1 MSGSEER
8 ILWQGKPDKRAYVL
22 RGSLVLI
29 PFSMLWLV
37 LVISWISIM
46 AINNASWLSQTRAI
60 VVLLIGLYF
69 AFGRMWVA
77 AKDADNSLYTVTDRR
92 IIIRTGPFH
101 PYTTEIPLADVRSVR
116 LIYLTSGIG
125 TIHIETAQGR
135 RNTLWCVRNPDF
147 IYQAIQD
154 SLKTSQELT

>member
-1 MSGSEER
+1 MSEAEER

-29 PFSMLWLV
+29 PFSILWLV

-46 AINNASWLSQTRAI
+46 AFHNASWLSQARAVI
-60 VVLLIGLYF
+60 VLLIGLYL

-77 AKDADNSLYTVTDRR
+77 AKDADNSLYTVTDKR
-92 IIIRTGPFH
+92 IVIRTGPFH

-116 LIYLTSGIG
+116 LVYFKSGIG
-125 TIHIETAQGR
+125 TIRIETGQGR
-135 RNTLWCVRNPDF
+135 RNTLWCVRNPDVV
-147 IYQAIQD
+147 YRAIQD
-154 SLKTSQELT
+154 SLKTSREPT

>member
-1 MSGSEER
+1 MSEAEER

-29 PFSMLWLV
+29 PFSILWLV

-46 AINNASWLSQTRAI
+46 AINNTSWLSQIRAI
-60 VVLLIGLYF
+60 IVLLIGFYL

-92 IIIRTGPFH
+92 IIIRTGSFH
-101 PYTTEIPLADVRSVR
+101 PYTTEIPLTDIRSVR
-116 LIYLTSGIG
+116 LIRFASGIG
-125 TIHIETAQGR
+125 SIRIETSQGR
-135 RNTLWCVRNPDF
+135 RNTLWCVQNADVVYR
-147 IYQAIQD
+147 AIQD
-154 SLKTSQELT
+154 SLKTSEEPT